1 MGKKVL
7 AIVVIFL
14 IIGGVFLFLNMQ
26 QVTIAVLSGSAS
38 VTSVYETE
46 EVGAQQVFLSP
57 HVSLKVRN
65 ISRFN
70 YMTMS
75 HGKPRVTKSSPVQ
88 IPFVVNLTIT
98 FTLITPTN
106 VTLSFEPLKLGK
118 GGVHNFTLVIG
129 PDEGLTGTG
138 TFKLIITFKLTVT
151 RPDGTKVL
159 DLTRIIEVTFTV
171 PKGSV
176 SIRPR

>member
-1 MGKKVL
+1 
-7 AIVVIFL
+7 
-14 IIGGVFLFLNMQ
+14 
-26 QVTIAVLSGSAS
+26 
-38 VTSVYETE
+38 
-46 EVGAQQVFLSP
+46 
-57 HVSLKVRN
+57 
-65 ISRFN
+65 
-70 YMTMS
+70 MTMS